1 MKRILL
7 DTHTLIW
14 WMNGSGQ
21 LGPISQQ
28 MIADEKHQ
36 VYVSAASIWE
46 MSIKRQMGKLEA
58 PGDLDSVIEEL
69 GFEKLNISL
78 FHAEQAGNLPAHHK
92 DPFDRMLIAQ
102 AQAEGLQLISTDEH
116 FSKYGINLFDATK

>member
-14 WMNGSGQ
+14 WMSGSEQ
-21 LGPISQQ
+21 LGKLSQQ
-28 MIADEKHQ
+28 MITDEQNQ

-46 MSIKRQMGKLEA
+46 MSIKRQMGKLQI
-58 PGDLDSVIEEL
+58 PDDLDSIIEEL
-69 GFEKLNISL
+69 GFEKLDISL
-78 FHAEQAGNLPAHHK
+78 FHAEQAGSLPMHHK

-116 FSKYGINLFDATK
+116 FPKYGINLFDAKK